1 MTPRRVAVLGSGA
14 GGTAAAFDFASHGH
28 DVRLLDV
35 AAFTDNVD
43 RVAAQGGIHAQGA
56 LEGFAPLSYAGTDP
70 ARALDGADLVFAVG
84 PAYSTRPF
92 GELCGP
98 HLRPGTAVIVC
109 PGSCLGA
116 VEFKRAAG
124 LDLPD
129 EGIPVAETST
139 LPYAARLVEPGR
151 VNIILKIH
159 AGNLIAAVPSR
170 ATERVRALVADV
182 YPDLRPAAGV
192 LHTTLEN
199 PNPVIH
205 PAVTVAN
212 AAQIERTGGDLLF
225 YEEGVTRSVARLIE
239 AVDTERLA
247 LGAALG
253 IEVRREPDVGYEQG
267 YMSEPTYYP
276 GYVTGPG
283 FRGIKAQDSLDH
295 RYFNEDAG
303 YGLVLWCEL
312 GEMLGVPT
320 PATAAV
326 LRTAS
331 IMMGRDYR
339 AEGARTLASLGLAGY
354 RGGEL
359 TELLG

>member
-1 MTPRRVAVLGSGA
+1 MSVAVLGSGA
-14 GGTAAAFDFASHGH
+14 GGCAAAFDFATHGH

-35 AAFTDNVD
+35 AAFAAGVE
-43 RVAAQGGIHAQGA
+43 RVAAQGGLHAHGA

-70 ARALDGADLVFAVG
+70 ARALEGAHLVFAVG
-84 PAYSTRPF
+84 PAYSTKPF

-98 HLRPGTAVIVC
+98 HLRPGMTVVVC

-124 LDLPD
+124 LALGD
-129 EGIPVAETST
+129 ESVLVAETST

-151 VNIILKIH
+151 VNIILKIR
-159 AGNLIAAVPSR
+159 AGNLIAAVPASGTRR
-170 ATERVRALVADV
+170 ARELVADV
-182 YPDLRPAAGV
+182 YPDLRPATNA

-212 AAQIERTGGDLLF
+212 AAQIERTAGDLLF
-225 YEEGVTRSVARLIE
+225 YEEGVTKSVARLIE
-239 AVDTERLA
+239 AVDDERLA

-253 IEVRREPDVGYEQG
+253 IVVRREPEVGYEQG
-267 YMSEPTYYP
+267 YMAEPTYYP
-276 GYVTGPG
+276 GYMTGPG
-283 FRGIKAQDSLDH
+283 FKGITAQNTLDH

-303 YGLVLWCEL
+303 YGLALWCEL
-312 GEMLGVPT
+312 GEALSVET
-320 PATAAV
+320 PAMSSLLQV
-326 LRTAS
+326 AS

-339 AEGARTLASLGLAGY
+339 AEGARTLESLGL
-354 RGGEL
+354 GGLGGDEL
-359 TELLG
+359 AAALA

>member
-1 MTPRRVAVLGSGA
+1 MTPLTVAVLGSGA
-14 GGTAAAFDFASHGH
+14 GGCAAAFDFASHGH
-28 DVRLLDV
+28 DTRLLDV
-35 AAFTDNVD
+35 AAFAGSVG
-43 RVAAQGGIHAQGA
+43 RVSAQGGMHAQGA

-70 ARALDGADLVFAVG
+70 AHALEGADLVFAVG

-92 GELCGP
+92 GALCGP
-98 HLRPGTAVIVC
+98 HLRPGMAVIVC

-124 LDLPD
+124 LDLAD
-129 EGIPVAETST
+129 DTIAVAETST

-151 VNIILKIH
+151 VNIILKIR
-159 AGNLIAAVPSR
+159 AGNLIAAVPAS
-170 ATERVRALVADV
+170 ATRRVRELVADV
-182 YPDLRPAAGV
+182 YPDLQPGMGV

-239 AVDTERLA
+239 AVDNERLA

-253 IEVRREPDVGYEQG
+253 IVVRREPDVGYEQG

-276 GYVTGPG
+276 GYMTGPG
-283 FRGIKAQDSLDH
+283 FKGITAQSSLDH

-303 YGLVLWCEL
+303 YGLALWCEL
-312 GEMLGVPT
+312 GEALGVRT
-320 PATAAV
+320 PAMAATLQV
-326 LRTAS
+326 AS
-331 IMMGRDYR
+331 LMMGRDYR
-339 AEGARTLASLGLAGY
+339 AEGARTLTSLGLGGL
-354 RGGEL
+354 GGEEL
-359 TELLG
+359 AALLG